1 MLTLN
6 CVCANNDFA
15 AADPYATTLQ
25 RGKAGIVSVEQL
37 PPLNKNLEM
46 GSGKFG
52 VLYSD
57 PRDPLRCIKK
67 LKTPLRGR
75 EAESLNRLVDLTRWA
90 RPSDVHHLLTRFAW
104 PIEIFGDIREV
115 HAFTMP
121 KAPQSC
127 YFDVTIVSRLADR
140 SRPGSFTETKK
151 SRRDPLQLKFLIDDS
166 WWQGRQISSRKPEVD
181 IEGRIDIA
189 IDCCDSVFVLHSHGL
204 VYGDISANNVVARRD
219 AFPGAYFFDADSIS
233 SVEFR
238 AAEPL
243 VSPGWETPGGLDPMA
258 IDRSRCALVV
268 LRLLTEQPNARPD
281 DHPSMLGSNFV
292 ITSLL
297 PILQE
302 CYQRGTES
310 SFVELIRTL
319 RSLRSVP
326 HGDEVIDDALRTG
339 YARVVLREQVHA
351 RTSSHHILME
361 QAKTQI
367 LFEEQVDQ
375 AIGLEHRRLVR
386 RSKVR
391 VGQFKLDVS
400 PRFELLRD
408 LTSDSELMELIYEAQ
423 FQEIVNHLVASGLGN
438 LEGHP
443 SILRVVEHAHLEVD
457 LPTPTIFV
465 QPGKAQV
472 EVAWPKEEFANT
484 ARLRIQ
490 TGNDKQDFVVE
501 RQRGDQ
507 QISRIVAAPRGADL
521 RVSVVFGTRSKSG
534 TDYFPSFGRTLNSVI
549 PAVPAPQRP
558 AVSASPARNM
568 PLIQPDLDVVIIDP
582 DAEQREQE
590 RLERERQ
597 ARVRRRLLIG
607 AGAIVAAILGVVGYI
622 VLRPPSEYIALKDA
636 QVAAAPSDWG
646 QSSFGPELVTVEK
659 TSLSVT
665 FSWPE
670 RIIDWRYRFQHSYNG
685 FDWSRPTTI
694 DSSEGLRSLEL
705 DFSDNGS
712 PPLHLVEILDSDGD
726 VRARQFVNVLHET
739 GFATYPAFSKTG
751 NEIDIE
757 MSPTGLAGERRPV
770 AFHVE
775 GLTRVESGET
785 PIVSRRVDSTNT
797 SISQP
802 SNGVLSSVRVRAIFG
817 PGDFGIW
824 IGIAL

>member
-1 MLTLN
+1 M
-6 CVCANNDFA
+6 
-15 AADPYATTLQ
+15 
-25 RGKAGIVSVEQL
+25 
-37 PPLNKNLEM
+37 NKNLEM

-104 PIEIFGDIREV
+104 PIEIFGNTREV

-140 SRPGSFTETKK
+140 TRPGSFTETKK

-189 IDCCDSVFVLHSHGL
+189 IDCCDSVLVLHSHDL
-204 VYGDISANNVVARRD
+204 VYGDISANNVVARRE

-243 VSPGWETPGGLDPMA
+243 VSPGWETPLGLDPLA

-281 DHPSMLGSNFV
+281 DHPATLGSEFV
-292 ITSLL
+292 VTSLL
-297 PILQE
+297 PTLKE
-302 CYQRGTES
+302 CYQRGSET
-310 SFVELIRTL
+310 SFIELIRTL

-326 HGDEVIDDALRTG
+326 HGDEVIDEAARTG
-339 YARVVLREQVHA
+339 YARLVLREQVHA

-367 LFEEQVDQ
+367 VFEEQVDQ

-408 LTSDSELMELIYEAQ
+408 LTSDSDLMELIYEAQ
-423 FQEIVNHLVASGLGN
+423 FQEIVNHLVGSGLGN

-472 EVAWPKEEFANT
+472 EVAWPREEFANT

-490 TGNDKQDFVVE
+490 TGNDKQDFIVE

-507 QISRIVAAPRGADL
+507 KISRVVSAPRGADL

-534 TDYFPSFGRTLNSVI
+534 TDYFPSFGRTLNTVI
-549 PAVPAPQRP
+549 PAVPTPQRP
-558 AVSASPARNM
+558 GVSASTARNM
-568 PLIQPDLDVVIIDP
+568 PPVQADLDVVIIDP
-582 DAEQREQE
+582 DAELREQE
-590 RLERERQ
+590 RIERERL

-607 AGAIVAAILGVVGYI
+607 AGAIVAVIIGVVGYF
-622 VLRPPSEYIALKDA
+622 VLRPSSDYVALSKA
-636 QVAAAPSDWG
+636 QTAALPPDWG
-646 QSSFGPELVTVEK
+646 QFSFGPDLVSVEK
-659 TSLSVT
+659 SSQSVT
-665 FSWPE
+665 FAWPE
-670 RIIDWRYRFQHSYNG
+670 RIIEWGYRFQHSYDG
-685 FDWSRPTTI
+685 IEWSRPTTI
-694 DSSEGLRSLEL
+694 DSSDGLRSTSI
-705 DFSDNGS
+705 DFTLNGT
-712 PPLHLVEILDSDGD
+712 PPLHLIEIVDTEGD
-726 VRARQFVNVLHET
+726 VRARQYMNVLHDT
-739 GFATYPAFSKTG
+739 GFGEYPTFSITADG
-751 NEIDIE
+751 VNIE
-757 MSPTGLAGERRPV
+757 VIPTNLSGQRRPV

-775 GLTRVESGET
+775 GLTNTDSGRT
-785 PIVSRRVDSTNT
+785 PIVSRRVDSTT
-797 SISQP
+797 AEISWP
-802 SNGVLSSVRVRAIFG
+802 SNGALTSARVRAIFG

-824 IGIAL
+824 IGIDL

>member
-1 MLTLN
+1 MS
-6 CVCANNDFA
+6 
-15 AADPYATTLQ
+15 
-25 RGKAGIVSVEQL
+25 IEQL

-104 PIEIFGDIREV
+104 PIEIFGDTREV

-140 SRPGSFTETKK
+140 TRPGSFTETKK

-189 IDCCDSVFVLHSHGL
+189 IDCCDSVLVLHSHNL
-204 VYGDISANNVVARRD
+204 VYGDISANNVVARRE

-243 VSPGWETPGGLDPMA
+243 VSPGWETPAGLDPLA

-281 DHPSMLGSNFV
+281 DHPATLGSDFIV
-292 ITSLL
+292 TSLL
-297 PILQE
+297 PVLQE
-302 CYQRGTES
+302 CYQRGSEA
-310 SFVELIRTL
+310 SFIELIRTL

-326 HGDEVIDDALRTG
+326 HGDEVIDEALRTG
-339 YARVVLREQVHA
+339 YARLVLREQVHA

-367 LFEEQVDQ
+367 VFEEQVDQ

-408 LTSDSELMELIYEAQ
+408 LASDSDLMELIYEAQ

-443 SILRVVEHAHLEVD
+443 SMLRVVEHAHLEVD

-507 QISRIVAAPRGADL
+507 KISRIVSAPRGADL

-549 PAVPAPQRP
+549 PEVPAPQRP
-558 AVSASPARNM
+558 AVSTTPTRNM
-568 PLIQPDLDVVIIDP
+568 PSVQPDLDVVIIDP
-582 DAEQREQE
+582 DAEIREQE
-590 RLERERQ
+590 RIERERQ
-597 ARVRRRLLIG
+597 ARLRRRLLIG
-607 AGAIVAAILGVVGYI
+607 AGAIVAVIVGVVGYF
-622 VLRPPSEYIALKDA
+622 VLRPPSEYVALNDVQTSA
-636 QVAAAPSDWG
+636 LPPDWG
-646 QSSFGPELVTVEK
+646 QSSFGPDLVSTEK

-670 RIIDWRYRFQHSYNG
+670 RIIEWRYSFQHSYNG
-685 FDWSRPTTI
+685 IDWSRPTTI
-694 DSSEGLRSLEL
+694 DSSEGIRSLEL
-705 DFSDNGS
+705 DFNADGS
-712 PPLHLVEILDSDGD
+712 PPLHLIEIVDADGD
-726 VRARQFVNVLHET
+726 VRARQFVNLLHNS
-739 GFATYPAFSKTG
+739 GFGEYPRFT
-751 NEIDIE
+751 
-757 MSPTGLAGERRPV
+757 PTAEGVRVNVTPTTLSGQRRPV
-770 AFHVE
+770 SFVIE
-775 GLTRVESGET
+775 GIADDGQGQSPVVSERSSGE
-785 PIVSRRVDSTNT
+785 PVIVEAPEGRPLTA
-797 SISQP
+797 
-802 SNGVLSSVRVRAIFG
+802 VRVRAIFDDSTSG
-817 PGDFGIW
+817 PWVGID
-824 IGIAL
+824 L

>member
-1 MLTLN
+1 MQ
-6 CVCANNDFA
+6 CI
-15 AADPYATTLQ
+15 ATTVT
-25 RGKAGIVSVEQL
+25 RGKAGNVSVEQL
-37 PPLNKNLEM
+37 PPLNRNLEM
-46 GSGKFG
+46 GSGRFG

-67 LKTPLRGR
+67 LRNPLHGR
-75 EAESLNRLVDLTRWA
+75 EAENLNRLVDLTRWA

-104 PIEIFGDIREV
+104 PIEVFGDTREV

-140 SRPGSFTETKK
+140 SRPGTFSETKR

-204 VYGDISANNVVARRD
+204 VYGDISANNVVARRE

-233 SVEFR
+233 SPEFR

-243 VSPGWETPGGLDPMA
+243 VSPGWETPPGLDPLA

-268 LRLLTEQPNARPD
+268 LRLLTEEPNARPD
-281 DHPSMLGSNFV
+281 DHPSKLGSNFV
-292 ITSLL
+292 ISSLL

-326 HGDEVIDDALRTG
+326 HGDEMIDEALRTG
-339 YARVVLREQVHA
+339 YARLVLREQIHA
-351 RTSSHHILME
+351 RTSSHHILIE
-361 QAKTQI
+361 QAKSQI
-367 LFEEQVDQ
+367 VFEEQVDQ

-408 LTSDSELMELIYEAQ
+408 LSSDSELMELIYEAQ

-457 LPTPTIFV
+457 LPTPTISV

-472 EVAWPKEEFANT
+472 EVAWPNEGFANT

-490 TGNDKQDFVVE
+490 TGNDKQDFVVD
-501 RQRGDQ
+501 RQRGEQ
-507 QISRIVAAPRGADL
+507 KISRIVSAPRGADL
-521 RVSVVFGTRSKSG
+521 RVSVIFGTRSKSG
-534 TDYFPSFGRTLNSVI
+534 TEYFPSFGRTLNSAI

-568 PLIQPDLDVVIIDP
+568 PYAQPDLDVVIIDP
-582 DAEQREQE
+582 DAELREQE

-607 AGAIVAAILGVVGYI
+607 AGAILAVIVGVIGYF
-622 VLRPPSEYIALKDA
+622 VLRPPSDYIALKDVQA
-636 QVAAAPSDWG
+636 TAAPSDWG
-646 QSSFGPELVTVEK
+646 QTSFGPDLVFVQE
-659 TSLSVT
+659 TSRAIT

-685 FDWSRPTTI
+685 IDWSRPTTI
-694 DSSEGLRSLEL
+694 DSSEGRRSTSF
-705 DFSDNGS
+705 DFSQDGT
-712 PPLHLVEILDSDGD
+712 PPLHLVEILDSDGG
-726 VRARQFVNVLHET
+726 VRARQFFNVLHGT
-739 GFATYPAFSKTG
+739 GFGGYPAFSATIKG
-751 NEIDIE
+751 VDIE
-757 MSPTGLAGERRPV
+757 MTPADLAGERRPV

-775 GLTRVESGET
+775 GLTRVESREI

-824 IGIAL
+824 IGIDL